1 MNDLLFYALL
11 AILLYY
17 FFYYLPQQKK
27 NINPHSTKP
36 LTQTQFTQTE
46 PDPITTTKNDEPG
59 AIKCPG
65 PRSIQY
71 EPESKAIPDPQA
83 INKLQTYIQQ
93 KEQTIISLNNSYNKL
108 ETKTK
113 AEIDNLKNTLKE
125 KDNQIQALKALE
137 NQVDNLTKNI
147 QELNN
152 EIED

>member
-36 LTQTQFTQTE
+36 LTQSQFTQTE
-46 PDPITTTKNDEPG
+46 SHPNKDTDTLNCPG
-59 AIKCPG
+59 AI
-65 PRSIQY
+65 Q
-71 EPESKAIPDPQA
+71 IPDPQ
-83 INKLQTYIQQ
+83 IIQKLENEISAKQKDIQQ
-93 KEQTIISLNNSYNKL
+93 KEQTIIGLNNSYQKL

-147 QELNN
+147 QDFQKEL
-152 EIED
+152 